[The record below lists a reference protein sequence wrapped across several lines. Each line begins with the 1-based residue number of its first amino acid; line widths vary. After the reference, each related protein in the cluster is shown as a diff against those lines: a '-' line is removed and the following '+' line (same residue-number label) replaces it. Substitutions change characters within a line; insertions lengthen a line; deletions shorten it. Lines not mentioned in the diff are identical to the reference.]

1 MQIKATRTTENEKKK
16 TVKLKTAEKFSVK
29 REIKNINSDS
39 FNSSTA
45 IYKNSS
51 LTKKSNINNNS
62 DKNDN
67 SSNDNNSN
75 DDKSNN
81 DIKYY

>member
-1 MQIKATRTTENEKKK
+1 MQIKATRTTENEKKKK

-29 REIKNINSDS
+29 RERKNINSDS

-51 LTKKSNINNNS
+51 LTKKVIL
-62 DKNDN
+62 
-67 SSNDNNSN
+67 
-75 DDKSNN
+75 
-81 DIKYY
+81 IIIVIRITIALMIIIVMMIRVIMI